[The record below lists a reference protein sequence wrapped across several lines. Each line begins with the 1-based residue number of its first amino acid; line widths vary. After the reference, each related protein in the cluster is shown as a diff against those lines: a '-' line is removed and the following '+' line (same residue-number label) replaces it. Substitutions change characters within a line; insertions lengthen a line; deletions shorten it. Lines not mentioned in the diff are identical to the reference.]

1 MYVKATEIN
10 GQCIPGNLHLGL
22 DERSRERS
30 LRAGSYLHLTFAA
43 AMCHKLLA
51 VGGFLRYRIL
61 VFLVESKDSSRGFGE
76 DDDQA
81 SG

>member
-22 DERSRERS
+22 DERSREPS
-30 LRAGSYLHLTFAA
+30 LRAGSYLHLAV
-43 AMCHKLLA
+43 CRCYVPQLLA